1 MSKPIWYSSFFQ
13 NCYFNT
19 VHFGRNFLIAT
30 FFDWRKRKAIRVFQL
45 ILRWEI
51 DLFGQVLLSFFPF
64 GVIVVA
70 PVSLQGCDLFCQ
82 KAAPPTWKLKWVSF
96 SQILSQNEEISIV
109 SILRVAVVWGDC
121 IAQRTFNP
129 QKISWWLHGSTRL
142 LLSFSYNFMH
152 NFSYMKIC
160 RLMFF
165 K

>member
-1 MSKPIWYSSFFQ
+1 MSKAIWFFLFQ

-19 VHFGRNFLIAT
+19 ISTLWKE
-30 FFDWRKRKAIRVFQL
+30 FFNCYLFWLAKKKGNLDFSEL

-96 SQILSQNEEISIV
+96 SQIWSQNEKISKV
-109 SILRVAVVWGDC
+109 SILGVAALWGEC
-121 IAQRTFNP
+121 MAFP
-129 QKISWWLHGSTRL
+129 VRL
-142 LLSFSYNFMH
+142 GIIVTDFCCGPLTQDFLL
-152 NFSYMKIC
+152 
-160 RLMFF
+160 
-165 K
+165 